1 MASSPM
7 PEEAPA
13 TSAVRLEAWSAE
25 LLVVRVGMSLSQMSP
40 RRADAVNNRSAI
52 LRAARQLVADRGTDV
67 SIWEIARAVGVAVG
81 MLHRHFPTKA
91 DLLTA
96 LVGECAEEGADAAE
110 ELLVSL
116 GRALDMIARSHA
128 TKAVAQALGAQVEY
142 GEAEIRATRALGRLV
157 EVGRANGGLRP
168 DLAVFDIYNVMVL
181 QPSVRS
187 VGGAHRV
194 PPASVMI
201 CRIFS
206 AVSSSRAR

>member
-1 MASSPM
+1 M

-25 LLVVRVGMSLSQMSP
+25 LLVVRVGMSPSQMSP

-52 LRAARQLVADRGTDV
+52 LGTAGRLVADRGTDV

-96 LVGECAEEGADAAE
+96 LVGECAEDGADAAE

-128 TKAVAQALGAQVEY
+128 TKAVAQALGA
-142 GEAEIRATRALGRLV
+142 
-157 EVGRANGGLRP
+157 
-168 DLAVFDIYNVMVL
+168 
-181 QPSVRS
+181 
-187 VGGAHRV
+187 
-194 PPASVMI
+194 
-201 CRIFS
+201 
-206 AVSSSRAR
+206 